1 MSSQEIFIRSPIAK
15 LARQQTAPVFSLD
28 RPIKGMRVGLRN
40 DIMWRSWLQICDVW
54 SDLLRK
60 DGAEPV
66 VLRVTEHV
74 GEEGQFTK
82 DLVDAWA
89 SSVDCAVVGLAN

>member
-1 MSSQEIFIRSPIAK
+1 
-15 LARQQTAPVFSLD
+15 
-28 RPIKGMRVGLRN
+28 
-40 DIMWRSWLQICDVW
+40 VW
-54 SDLLRK
+54 SELLKK

-66 VLRVTEHV
+66 ILRVTEHV
-74 GEEGQFTK
+74 GEEGQHTK

>member
-1 MSSQEIFIRSPIAK
+1 MNTEEISIRSPIAK
-15 LARQQTAPVFSLD
+15 LARPNTAPVFDLG

-54 SDLLRK
+54 SDMLRK

-66 VLRVTEHV
+66 ILRVTEHV
-74 GEEGQFTK
+74 GEEGQFTR

>member
-1 MSSQEIFIRSPIAK
+1 MKPDQLTIRKPTAQFRAK
-15 LARQQTAPVFSLD
+15 ESAPVFNLD

-40 DIMWRSWLQICDVW
+40 DQFWRSWLQVCDVW
-54 SDLLRK
+54 SEMLRK

-66 VLRVTEHV
+66 VLRVGEHV
-74 GEEGQFTK
+74 GEEGQHTK

-89 SSVDCAVVGLAN
+89 SSVDCAIVGLAN

>member
-1 MSSQEIFIRSPIAK
+1 MTTEEISIRSPIAK
-15 LARQQTAPVFSLD
+15 LARPDAVPVFNLD
-28 RPIKGMRVGLRN
+28 RPIKGLRVGLRN

-54 SDLLRK
+54 SDLLKK

-66 VLRVTEHV
+66 ILRVTEHV
-74 GEEGQFTK
+74 GEEGQLTK

>member
-1 MSSQEIFIRSPIAK
+1 MNDEEINIRSPIAR
-15 LARQQTAPVFSLD
+15 LARTEAAPIFSLD

-54 SDLLRK
+54 ADLLRK

-66 VLRVTEHV
+66 ILRVTEHV

-89 SSVDCAVVGLAN
+89 GSVDCAVVGLAN